1 MIIKALTIENFKG
14 IRKPM
19 RVEFR
24 PVTLLFGPNS
34 SGKSTIVQALH
45 YVREILERNNV
56 DADRTA
62 GADESFDLGGFSNL
76 LHKHDLNL
84 SMRFKFE
91 LSYSPLADYSDFL
104 TGKIDNAWIE
114 FEIKWSNF
122 LNAPLVFSSA
132 VGLDDEHFGKI
143 ICDEAGKK
151 ARIVDINFK
160 HHLLGTSEIE
170 LEGKN
175 VKFPHLLSAIV
186 TTIKKD
192 FIFSDNKIELFIDQQ
207 TALPQYV
214 HLNSELMNEE
224 ALAEESKDRWEH
236 PERDEYLSPSTWE
249 TLNDFFHTYFGGLAS
264 VLRDELKKFRYIG
277 PIRKTPPRFFT
288 PVRTEEEARWT
299 SGLAAWDVLNRA
311 DDEFIQK
318 TNTWLAN
325 ENKLNS
331 GYRIEVKRY
340 KELDVNGPIF
350 LGIRE
355 SRYVD
360 NEEYEELI
368 RLELENLHVKARVLL
383 REEGTGLEVLP
394 QDVGVGIS
402 QVLPVIVVA
411 LHSNSGIV
419 AIEQPEIHIHPAFQ
433 VALGDLF
440 ISQAKERDVC
450 FLLETHSEHLLLRML
465 RRIRETSEDDLPV
478 DAPACSPDL
487 LSIHFVEQTDQG
499 MCITKLDLDKT
510 GEFTNKW
517 PRGFFPERAEELF

>member
-1 MIIKALTIENFKG
+1 MMIKALTIENFKG
-14 IRKPM
+14 IHEPV
-19 RVEFR
+19 RVEFK
-24 PVTLLFGPNS
+24 PITFLFGPNS
-34 SGKSTIVQALH
+34 AGKSTIVQTLH

-62 GADESFDLGGFSNL
+62 GADESFDLGGFRNL

-84 SMRFKFE
+84 PMRFKFE
-91 LSYSPLADYSDFL
+91 IAYSPLADYSDFL
-104 TGKIDNAWIE
+104 AGEVDNAWIE

-122 LNAPLVFSSA
+122 LNAPLVFSST

-160 HHLLGTSEIE
+160 HHLLSTSEIE
-170 LEGKN
+170 LEDEN
-175 VKFPHLLSAIV
+175 VNFPNLLSAIMIA
-186 TTIKKD
+186 IKKD
-192 FIFSDNKIELFIDQQ
+192 FIFSSNEIELFIDQQ
-207 TALPQYV
+207 TALPRYIN
-214 HLNSELMNEE
+214 LNSELMDKE
-224 ALAEESKDRWEH
+224 ALAEESKDRLEP
-236 PERDEYLSPSTWE
+236 PELDEYLAPSTWE
-249 TLNDFFHTYFGGLAS
+249 TLNDFFHTYFGGLAN
-264 VLRDELKKFRYIG
+264 VLRDELRKFRYIG

-288 PVRTEEEARWT
+288 PLRTEEEARWT

-318 TNTWLAN
+318 TNTWLSS

-331 GYRIEVKRY
+331 GYRIDIRKY
-340 KELDVNGPIF
+340 KELDTASSLWLSLTSTELLFDDEEAIEQIKRLPEKKKLFLRDETNGI
-350 LGIRE
+350 
-355 SRYVD
+355 
-360 NEEYEELI
+360 
-368 RLELENLHVKARVLL
+368 
-383 REEGTGLEVLP
+383 EVLP
-394 QDVGVGIS
+394 QDVGIGIS

-419 AIEQPEIHIHPAFQ
+419 AIEQPELHIHPAFQ

-440 ISQAKERDVC
+440 ISQVKEQDVC

-465 RRIRETSEDDLPV
+465 RRIRETSEDGLPV

-499 MCITKLDLDKT
+499 MRITKLNLDKT
-510 GEFTNKW
+510 GEFTTKW
-517 PRGFFPERAEELF
+517 PRGFFGERTKELF

>member
-1 MIIKALTIENFKG
+1 M
-14 IRKPM
+14 
-19 RVEFR
+19 
-24 PVTLLFGPNS
+24 
-34 SGKSTIVQALH
+34 
-45 YVREILERNNV
+45 

-84 SMRFKFE
+84 PMRFKFE
-91 LSYSPLADYSDFL
+91 IAYSPLADYSDFL
-104 TGKIDNAWIE
+104 TGKVDNAWIE

-151 ARIVDINFK
+151 ARIVDVNFK
-160 HHLLGTSEIE
+160 HHMLAKSEVEIE
-170 LEGKN
+170 EGKVDFQN
-175 VKFPHLLSAIV
+175 ILAAMVAAIKQDFLFFKDKSEAEASIKQGPTVKLEPQ
-186 TTIKKD
+186 
-192 FIFSDNKIELFIDQQ
+192 LFIDQQ
-207 TALPQYV
+207 TALPRYV
-214 HLNSELMNEE
+214 RLNSELRRE
-224 ALAEESKDRWEH
+224 D
-236 PERDEYLSPSTWE
+236 DETENTEKPSLDPYEDEPTAWE
-249 TLNDFFHTYFGGLAS
+249 TLNDFFHTYFGGLAN

-299 SGLAAWDVLNRA
+299 SGLAAWDVLNRT
-311 DDEFIQK
+311 DDEFIQR
-318 TNTWLAN
+318 TNSWLAN
-325 ENKLNS
+325 ENRLNS

-355 SRYVD
+355 GRYVE
-360 NEEYEELI
+360 NEAYEELI
-368 RLELENLHVKARVLL
+368 RLELENLPVKARVLL

-411 LHSNSGIV
+411 LHSNNGIV
-419 AIEQPEIHIHPAFQ
+419 AIEQPELHIHPAFQ

-440 ISQAKERDVC
+440 ISQVKERDVC

-465 RRIRETSEDDLPV
+465 RRIRETSENILPPDV
-478 DAPACSPDL
+478 DGLTPEQ
-487 LSIHFVEQTDQG
+487 LSISYVESKDNG
-499 MCITKLDLDKT
+499 CKISELKVDKT
-510 GEFTNKW
+510 GDSLGRW
-517 PRGFFPERAEELF
+517 PEGFFEERRKELY

>member
-1 MIIKALTIENFKG
+1 MIIRALTIENFKG

-84 SMRFKFE
+84 PMRFKFE

-104 TGKIDNAWIE
+104 TGKVDNAWIE

-143 ICDEAGKK
+143 ICDETGKK

-175 VKFPHLLSAIV
+175 VNFPHLLYTIM

-192 FIFSDNKIELFIDQQ
+192 FIFSDNKIELFIDQH
-207 TALPQYV
+207 TALPRNV
-214 HLNSELMNEE
+214 RLNKELIDEE
-224 ALAEESKDRWEH
+224 REKEEQLEKARNANIDL
-236 PERDEYLSPSTWE
+236 DEPSTWE
-249 TLNDFFHTYFGGLAS
+249 TLNDFFHTHFGGLTS
-264 VLRDELKKFRYIG
+264 VLRDELRNFRYIG

-288 PVRTEEEARWT
+288 PMRTEDEARWT

-325 ENKLNS
+325 KNRLNS

-355 SRYVD
+355 GRYAD
-360 NEEYEELI
+360 NEAYEELI
-368 RLELENLHVKARVLL
+368 RMELENLPVKARVLL

-419 AIEQPEIHIHPAFQ
+419 AIEQPELHIHPAFQ

-440 ISQAKERDVC
+440 ISQVKEQDVC

-465 RRIRETSEDDLPV
+465 RRIRETSENTLPPDVDDLTPEQ
-478 DAPACSPDL
+478 
-487 LSIHFVEQTDQG
+487 LSIAYVESQDDG
-499 MCITKLDLDKT
+499 CKISELKVDKT
-510 GEFTNKW
+510 GEFIDKW
-517 PRGFFPERAEELF
+517 PRGFFEERDEELF